1 MTQRRA
7 SSRSTPSSV
16 RAEPLVAARRL
27 TTGVKAASLA
37 LAIAAISAAPRTAH
51 ATDYYLEGSVLGG
64 VTTWSPTDRNVQ
76 GALRTGFAFANIVG
90 VEVQGRLGYAAVD
103 QRMLEALGVGT
114 KLMIPIKPVTPHLR
128 LGMIHMHEE
137 PVAAVSKDPAGA
149 IVGVGDGIRHR
160 FGIESGLGLDW
171 IFAKT
176 KRVNFLASAEGY
188 VDVFPDD
195 KGPLL
200 YSGGG
205 LGIGLQYH
213 L

>member
-1 MTQRRA
+1 MTKRRA
-7 SSRSTPSSV
+7 LRRS
-16 RAEPLVAARRL
+16 AARPARDGL
-27 TTGVKAASLA
+27 LASFRA
-37 LAIAAISAAPRTAH
+37 SLAIAAALYVGAACLAPRTAS
-51 ATDYYLEGSVLGG
+51 AADYYLEGSVLGG
-64 VTTWSPTDRNVQ
+64 ATTWSPTDRNIQ
-76 GALRTGFAFANIVG
+76 GALRTGFSFGDIVG

-103 QRMLEALGVGT
+103 QRMLEALGAGT
-114 KLMIPIKPVTPHLR
+114 KLSIPIKPVAPHLR

-137 PVAAVSKDPAGA
+137 PVAAVSNDPAGA

-160 FGIESGLGLDW
+160 FGIESALGLDW
-171 IFAKT
+171 VFAKT
-176 KRVNFLASAEGY
+176 KRVRFLASAEGY
-188 VDVFPDD
+188 VDVFPDV